1 MKRMVSTCTVISIL
15 YDVNSDPDY
24 RTFLTSLL
32 PSTSFLE
39 RLLYFFSSIFLCL
52 STCYLA
58 SLSRTH
64 LTQSIE
70 SYFWN
75 SNQKFDS
82 IYCLL

>member
-1 MKRMVSTCTVISIL
+1 MKRMVSTCTAILIL
-15 YDVNSDPDY
+15 YDLNSDPDY

-32 PSTSFLE
+32 PPTSFLE
-39 RLLYFFSSIFLCL
+39 RLLYFFSSMFLY
-52 STCYLA
+52 SSNCYLA
-58 SLSRTH
+58 SLSRAR